1 MDRADRQNSTSQ
13 ISNLIKSKLNL
24 TDLIKSKDLLRG
36 RVAKEYSAGVLLQGY
51 IDFFFFIVFV
61 CGESHGGGGGRGGGG
76 KVPPTICTSS
86 GAFEWRLSPQQ
97 EASAGLRTDS

>member
-51 IDFFFFIVFV
+51 IDFFFLSFLFV
-61 CGESHGGGGGRGGGG
+61 ERAMVEEEDGEVEGKSPPLSVRHRERLNGG
-76 KVPPTICTSS
+76 
-86 GAFEWRLSPQQ
+86 
-97 EASAGLRTDS
+97 